1 MTRGQELVGNH
12 FSKNKRVSNQEML
25 RWIEE
30 LREGVPICVVETLIC
45 PEGCKEVAEVLVEW
59 LQCCSAV
66 GLRGPQRCCGR

>member
-30 LREGVPICVVETLIC
+30 LREGVPICVAGDTHLSRRRV
-45 PEGCKEVAEVLVEW
+45 
-59 LQCCSAV
+59 
-66 GLRGPQRCCGR
+66 QRSC